1 MKKYLI
7 IFLLS
12 FGFVFTAAGQ
22 NSASS
27 ANKNTALR
35 CLKLA
40 ENCLVAGDWQ
50 NALNQAELGLSY
62 DDSISDLYYI
72 KAAASLNLGG
82 TKADALRLISSAFER
97 ASWAGYTKNGA
108 RLFLADLLSDTC
120 LYEESL
126 YALDSEPYIYSADAE
141 FSVLTATAV
150 FILLISDFQKSFLCL
165 NLSL

>member
-1 MKKYLI
+1 MKKLVVI
-7 IFLLS
+7 LLS
-12 FGFVFTAAGQ
+12 LGITFTAIAQ

-40 ENCLVAGDWQ
+40 ESCLVGNDWQ

-82 TKADALRLISSAFER
+82 TKADALRLLSSAF
-97 ASWAGYTKNGA
+97 G
-108 RLFLADLLSDTC
+108 
-120 LYEESL
+120 
-126 YALDSEPYIYSADAE
+126 
-141 FSVLTATAV
+141 
-150 FILLISDFQKSFLCL
+150 
-165 NLSL
+165 